1 MQRFNPSQSP
11 FTTVQFYRPRLTA
24 EILILYENISEFTN
38 IFGCQA
44 GWRLWGERDSDNK
57 PHTLYWHQTGPLQV
71 WDCDVA
77 EAAQHVGNIQPDNTA
92 GSTLIWR
99 TIHSTIFSAKILTIS
114 FSADAEEADEELPEK
129 RIENNGVEA
138 AEDEKGGKQQ
148 DFQEI
153 ELRFLT
159 PEEKIKRLE
168 VAEMSGKVGRSEVF
182 NKIIGYFICC
192 SNTQ

>member
-1 MQRFNPSQSP
+1 MI
-11 FTTVQFYRPRLTA
+11 VK
-24 EILILYENISEFTN
+24 I
-38 IFGCQA
+38 
-44 GWRLWGERDSDNK
+44 
-57 PHTLYWHQTGPLQV
+57 
-71 WDCDVA
+71 DCGTDGA
-77 EAAQHVGNIQPDNTA
+77 
-92 GSTLIWR
+92 L
-99 TIHSTIFSAKILTIS
+99 HSTKFSAKILTIS

-159 PEEKIKRLE
+159 PEEKIKKLE